1 MPLFVAEFQFR
12 YNKCE
17 NADIWGKAIKL
28 MTLRPNWI
36 AIASCIYINR
46 PPRCLNLQHLKN
58 PNPQRNLPPG
68 LGGTNHGA
76 S

>member
-28 MTLRPNWI
+28 MTLPRIGSRSRAASSSI
-36 AIASCIYINR
+36 ARRDVKTCDTSKIR
-46 PPRCLNLQHLKN
+46 MLTVT
-58 PNPQRNLPPG
+58 PG
-68 LGGTNHGA
+68 IGGTNHGA

>member
-17 NADIWGKAIKL
+17 NADIWGKAIDD
-28 MTLRPNWI
+28 
-36 AIASCIYINR
+36 
-46 PPRCLNLQHLKN
+46 PPPELE
-58 PNPQRNLPPG
+58 
-68 LGGTNHGA
+68 